1 MNVVALPEFS
11 RCMQSLT
18 NSGTDARRV
27 EELLRRLS
35 GEHDSTD
42 MQGDRV
48 QVPGTDIELWATRGL
63 HLSGGEGRVT
73 WRYEERNGRRVIVC
87 FSLVQI

>member
-1 MNVVALPEFS
+1 MDIVALPEFS
-11 RCMQSLT
+11 RSTLSVT
-18 NSGTDARRV
+18 NSGADARRV

-35 GEHDSTD
+35 AEHATPE

-48 QVPGTDIELWATRGL
+48 QVPGTDIELWATRAL

-73 WRYEERNGRRVIVC
+73 WRYEERNGHPVIVC
-87 FSLVQI
+87 FAPVQV